1 MKYTLPN
8 QLTLFRIILTPVF
21 YFIII
26 QPESSFKLAAAAIFF
41 VASVTDWYD
50 GYFARRFNLTS
61 RWGQFMDPLADKFLV
76 STALIVFAQLDYI
89 VWWMVILVVL
99 RDIIITGLR
108 IFALYIG
115 KPIITSSFAKW
126 KTFLQMGFIFALLIY
141 MNIPWLPEIHLH
153 QVSNIWFLWTT
164 LVFSTVVLFTA
175 ISGIH
180 YLIMNFAH
188 VSELTRRIFKKI
200 ITKRKT

>member
-1 MKYTLPN
+1 MKLTLPN

-21 YFIII
+21 YFVII
-26 QPESSFKLAAAAIFF
+26 QPDTSFKLAAAVLFL
-41 VASVTDWYD
+41 VASITDWYD

-61 RWGQFMDPLADKFLV
+61 RWGQFMDPLADKLLV

-89 VWWMVILVVL
+89 FWWMVIVVVL
-99 RDIIITGLR
+99 RDVLITGLR

-141 MNIPWLPEIHLH
+141 MNIPGLPEIHLQ
-153 QVSNIWFLWTT
+153 QVSNVWLLWTT
-164 LVFSTVVLFTA
+164 LAFSLVVLFTA
-175 ISGIH
+175 ISGIY

-188 VSELTRRIFKKI
+188 VSELTRRIIKKMN
-200 ITKRKT
+200 TKGKQ

>member
-1 MKYTLPN
+1 MKFTLPN

-26 QPESSFKLAAAAIFF
+26 QPEPSFKLAAAAIFF
-41 VASVTDWYD
+41 IASVTDWYD

-76 STALIVFAQLDYI
+76 SAALIVFAQLDYI
-89 VWWMVILVVL
+89 LWWMVILVVL

-141 MNIPWLPEIHLH
+141 MNIPGVPEIHLH
-153 QVSNIWFLWTT
+153 RVPNIWFLWTT
-164 LVFSTVVLFTA
+164 LVFSAVVLFTT

-200 ITKRKT
+200 ASRRKP